1 MPRPRAEKRT
11 PQAPEGLAPEGDG
24 EGGASV
30 VIGFGPTLSLPMNYL
45 KAIASPLR
53 KGHGPEKGTP

>member
-1 MPRPRAEKRT
+1 MDANASGRLRAVVPRPRAEKRT

-30 VIGFGPTLSLPMNYL
+30 VVGFGPTLSLPMNY
-45 KAIASPLR
+45 
-53 KGHGPEKGTP
+53 